1 MSLTSRSA
9 TSLIT
14 CLIFFTSGVSAQI
27 YSDEL
32 RTTTGEVWP
41 SIEPYIQV
49 PREALDLPIPGQPGD
64 LEIATGD
71 VWPSR
76 QSTPASR
83 GLVPAIVLDQVH
95 GEMTR

>member
-1 MSLTSRSA
+1 MSLSSRPA
-9 TSLIT
+9 TSLII
-14 CLIFFTSGVSAQI
+14 CLIFFISGVSAQT
-27 YSDEL
+27 YSDEIPIAV
-32 RTTTGEVWP
+32 GEVWP

-49 PREALDLPIPGQPGD
+49 PREALDLPVPGQPGD

-76 QSTPASR
+76 QNTPAPR